1 MMPYCYDLCINTHQ
15 SMYIEPKKEYF
26 SVFGI
31 GTKNALFTLYLK
43 KGVLDGCR

>member
-26 SVFGI
+26 SVFGF
-31 GTKNALFTLYLK
+31 GTKMLKYIVFK

>member
-1 MMPYCYDLCINTHQ
+1 MMNYCYDLCINTHQ

-26 SVFGI
+26 SVFGF

-43 KGVLDGCR
+43 KGVLDGCL